1 MNVVI
6 KNIADGVKN
15 IIINDPKT
23 YNSLSFKTLKE
34 LLKAFKNLDNDAST
48 KVIILEGAGNGFSA
62 GHNLKEVRG
71 YKNRS
76 NHLKLFNL
84 CSKLMLQIVEGK
96 KPVIAKIHGAAYAA
110 GCQLAASCDLA
121 YSTKDALFATPG
133 VNIGLFCST
142 PMVAVSRKINRK
154 IMMKM
159 LLTGEPIKANYAK
172 EIGLINDCFSK
183 AKLNSEVVKMAK
195 KIASKSNLTI
205 KIGKQAFYKQLEM
218 PLRDAYNFTSK
229 MMTINMMSHDAKEG
243 ITAFFEKRKPKWKNK

>member
-76 NHLKLFNL
+76 NHLKLF
-84 CSKLMLQIVEGK
+84 K
-96 KPVIAKIHGAAYAA
+96 
-110 GCQLAASCDLA
+110 
-121 YSTKDALFATPG
+121 TF
-133 VNIGLFCST
+133 
-142 PMVAVSRKINRK
+142 
-154 IMMKM
+154 
-159 LLTGEPIKANYAK
+159 
-172 EIGLINDCFSK
+172 
-183 AKLNSEVVKMAK
+183 
-195 KIASKSNLTI
+195 
-205 KIGKQAFYKQLEM
+205 
-218 PLRDAYNFTSK
+218 
-229 MMTINMMSHDAKEG
+229 
-243 ITAFFEKRKPKWKNK
+243 

>member
-1 MNVVI
+1 MNVIVKSLGEGI
-6 KNIADGVKN
+6 KN

-23 YNSLSFKTLKE
+23 YNSLSFKTLNE
-34 LLKAFKNLDNDAST
+34 LLKVFKRLDKDNNT
-48 KVIILEGAGNGFSA
+48 KVIILEGSGKGFSA

-71 YKNRS
+71 YKNKS

-84 CSKLMLQIVEGK
+84 CSKLMLQIVEGR

-121 YSTKDALFATPG
+121 YSTKDASFATPG

-183 AKLNSEVVKMAK
+183 AKLNSEVLKMAK

-229 MMTINMMSHDAKEG
+229 MMTLNMMSYDAKEG
-243 ITAFFEKRKPKWKNK
+243 ISAFFEKRKPKWKNK

>member
-6 KNIADGVKN
+6 KNIGEGIKN
-15 IIINDPKT
+15 VIINDPKT
-23 YNSLSFKTLKE
+23 YNSLSFKTLNE
-34 LLKAFKNLDNDAST
+34 LLKAFKNLDKDKKT
-48 KVIILEGAGNGFSA
+48 KVIILEGAGKGFSA

-76 NHLKLFNL
+76 NHLKLFKL
-84 CSKLMLQIVEGK
+84 CSKLMLQIVEGR

-121 YSTKDALFATPG
+121 FSTKDASFATPG

-159 LLTGEPIKANYAK
+159 LLTGEPIKANFAK
-172 EIGLINDCFSK
+172 EIGLINDCYSK
-183 AKLNSEVVKMAK
+183 SKLNSEVLKVAK
-195 KIASKSNLTI
+195 TIASKSNLTI

-218 PLRDAYNFTSK
+218 PLRKAYLYTSK
-229 MMTINMMSHDAKEG
+229 MMTLNMMARDAHEG
-243 ITAFFEKRKPKWKNK
+243 ISAFLEKRKPKWKNK